1 MNATW
6 LILLSVGLCFDTLAI
21 SISVGIND
29 QKVYFWQALRIA
41 IIFAVLQGLMP
52 FLGWLSG
59 MALQN
64 IIEQYD
70 HWIALGL
77 LSFVGIRMIVQ
88 AFSDDEE
95 KHVNIYNL
103 KLVFL
108 LGLATS
114 IDAFAVG
121 ITLGFTDTNIW
132 IAAPVIGFF
141 TGLTAMVGMLIGKKS
156 AGIFGKKVEIVGG
169 LILIALGVKIVIEHV
184 GLICWN

>member
-29 QKVYFWQALRIA
+29 QKVYFWQAFKIA
-41 IIFAVLQGLMP
+41 IVFAALQGLMP
-52 FLGWLSG
+52 FLGWLGG

-64 IIEQYD
+64 VIEQFD
-70 HWIALGL
+70 HWVALGL

-88 AFSDDEE
+88 AFSSEEE
-95 KHVNIYNL
+95 KQIKIHNL
-103 KLVFL
+103 KLIFV

-141 TGLTAMVGMLIGKKS
+141 TGLTAMIGMLIGKKS
-156 AGIFGKKVEIVGG
+156 AGVFGKKVEIIGG
-169 LILIALGVKIVIEHV
+169 LILVALGLKIVLEHT
-184 GLICWN
+184 GQI